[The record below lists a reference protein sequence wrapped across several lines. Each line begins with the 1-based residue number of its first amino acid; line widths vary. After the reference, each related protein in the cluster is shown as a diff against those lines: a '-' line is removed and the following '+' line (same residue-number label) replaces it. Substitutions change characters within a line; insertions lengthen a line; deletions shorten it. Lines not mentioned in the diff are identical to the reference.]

1 VRQRFVLSAS
11 KDVPSAQT
19 YLISQFANRYL
30 PVKPLRVIRT
40 ALSLSICPPEKK
52 PDGGQNQK
60 PTTRRRQTVCC
71 GHMIKSNFAS
81 GAI

>member
-1 VRQRFVLSAS
+1 VL
-11 KDVPSAQT
+11 KH
-19 YLISQFANRYL
+19 LISQFANRYL

-40 ALSLSICPPEKK
+40 YCSLAFHLSAREKK
-52 PDGGQNQK
+52 PDGGQSQSQK
-60 PTTRRRQTVCC
+60 PTTRRRQTVCR